1 MAKADQIKALISSH
15 LKRDDERF
23 LTVALQLAASEA
35 KRGHTNLAHQIRELI
50 DSQER
55 QTVKVVSISSDLADL
70 VQEGQ
75 IADDIASLVVSDR
88 LREKISRIVREYHQA
103 EKLAKHGLGNR
114 RKILLS
120 GPPGTGKTMT
130 ASVLAAQ
137 LGLPLYTV
145 QLDRLITKYLGET
158 GAKLRQIFAMIRKR
172 NGVYLFDEFDA
183 IGAQRGMENEVGEMR
198 RVLNALLQFIE
209 ADESRSLIVAATN
222 NLHSLDNALF
232 RRFDDVLHYA
242 KPSAEEIESLMKNR
256 LGAFRGKFAISKV
269 AGQAS
274 GLSHAEITQACD
286 DAIKDAI
293 LSDRKTVTQKRL
305 LEMITDRKTAY
316 GNNHSQ

>member
-50 DSQER
+50 DSRESQS
-55 QTVKVVSISSDLADL
+55 VKVVSISSDLADL

-88 LREKISRIVREYHQA
+88 LREKISRIVREYHQS

-232 RRFDDVLHYA
+232 RRFDDVLHYT
-242 KPSAEEIESLMKNR
+242 KPSTEEIESLMKNR
-256 LGAFRGKFAISKV
+256 LGAFRGKFDVSEV
-269 AGQAS
+269 AKQAS

-316 GNNHSQ
+316 GNNPTQ

>member
-23 LTVALQLAASEA
+23 LTIALQLAASEA
-35 KRGHTNLAHQIRELI
+35 KSGHTNLAHEIRELI
-50 DSQER
+50 DSRESQS
-55 QTVKVVSISSDLADL
+55 VKVVSISNDLADL

-75 IADDIASLVVSDR
+75 ISDDIASLVVSDK

-130 ASVLAAQ
+130 ASVLASQ

-232 RRFDDVLHYA
+232 RRFDDVLHYTQ
-242 KPSAEEIESLMKNR
+242 PTAEEIVSLMKNR
-256 LGAFRGKFAISKV
+256 LGSFRAKFDLSKI
-269 AGQAS
+269 ANQAS

-305 LEMITDRKTAY
+305 LEMIKDRKTAY
-316 GNNHSQ
+316 GNNHTQ